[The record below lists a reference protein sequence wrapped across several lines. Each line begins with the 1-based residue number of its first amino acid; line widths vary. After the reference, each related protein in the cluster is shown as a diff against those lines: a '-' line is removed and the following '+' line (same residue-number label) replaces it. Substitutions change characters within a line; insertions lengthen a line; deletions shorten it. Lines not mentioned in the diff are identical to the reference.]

1 MQSIKGFRI
10 SADQARGSHLQK
22 QRHLFWEIDSS
33 MIEKA
38 LIESDDW
45 VIVRVFQYGNFQDI
59 YDVIDL
65 YGDEKVKQVLRTER
79 LKPMATVMAY
89 LYLGVDRY
97 NTYALPQHHIS

>member
-1 MQSIKGFRI
+1 MITTE
-10 SADQARGSHLQK
+10 QARASHLLK
-22 QRHLFWEIDSS
+22 QRHLFWEIDPS

-45 VIVRVFQYGNFQDI
+45 VIPRVFEYGSFQDI

-65 YGDEKVKQVLRTER
+65 YGEEKVKQVLSTEKLKRT
-79 LKPMATVMAY
+79 ATVMAY

-97 NTYALPQHHIS
+97 NHYALPEHCIQ